1 MPPSYRYGRTFA
13 RIALCF
19 WTVTLLSFA
28 ENASAGATPAPPP
41 KHFDHVLIVVLE
53 NQNYESA
60 IKNDLLKSLAQK
72 GAIFSN
78 LGNLYHYSY
87 PNYLA
92 MIAGSDFGT
101 HKPLLFSDNQR
112 TFNDDIEH
120 RTIADL
126 LNWKNYAE
134 DYPASPTAG
143 KPFLG
148 DRKGRYAR
156 KHVPFLSFR
165 SVQNKSFH
173 NVVAVDTHAQDNA
186 FVTDIGS
193 FIADPQTHPLP
204 EYMFYSPNL
213 DDDGHDPTSNPQEGL
228 KKAADWLRVFLTTWL
243 HFSDTAWVPK
253 DEQMKR
259 TLVIITFDESEG
271 NNKPERIYTV
281 FLGAMVKP
289 QEITAA
295 YNNYGTPPPLGRTR
309 QAREADGHFLGSFGH
324 LCRSNLNRKYSSAP
338 IGSSRKVVGVKN
350 LRWHLAQE
358 AIDGTLSTYCR
369 MTKQRSA
376 MTKPDATC

>member
-1 MPPSYRYGRTFA
+1 MPLCDWYGRAFTRA
-13 RIALCF
+13 ALFF
-19 WTVTLLSFA
+19 WSVTNLSFA
-28 ENASAGATPAPPP
+28 QNVSTGNTSAPPP

-53 NQNYESA
+53 NQSYESA
-60 IKNDLLKSLAQK
+60 MRNDLLKSLAK
-72 GAIFSN
+72 TGAIFSN
-78 LGNLYHYSY
+78 FGNLYHYSY

-112 TFNDDIEH
+112 TFDDDSKH

-134 DYPASPTAG
+134 DYPASPTAA

-148 DRKGRYAR
+148 DRKGRYVR
-156 KHVPFLSFR
+156 RHVPFLSFR
-165 SVQNKSFH
+165 SIQSKSFH
-173 NVVAVDTHAQDNA
+173 DVVAVDTHAKDNA

-204 EYMFYSPNL
+204 EYMLYIPNL

-228 KKAADWLRVFLTTWL
+228 KKAADWLRMFLTTWL

-253 DEQMKR
+253 DEQLKR

-271 NNKPERIYTV
+271 NDRPERIYTV
-281 FLGAMVKP
+281 FLGAIVKP
-289 QEITAA
+289 QEVTAA
-295 YNNYGTPPPLGRTR
+295 YNHYSVLRTI
-309 QAREADGHFLGSFGH
+309 EDNFG
-324 LCRSNLNRKYSSAP
+324 LEP
-338 IGSSRKVVGVKN
+338 IHSETG
-350 LRWHLAQE
+350 
-358 AIDGTLSTYCR
+358 DGTASVITGVW
-369 MTKQRSA
+369 K
-376 MTKPDATC
+376 